1 MKNKLAIIFSTC
13 MVVCC
18 VIFFSCKDKEI
29 PDTSGD
35 TPDTPNQQDEIT
47 INHPCMLHTEA
58 DFVFVKS
65 KVQSGEQP
73 WANAFS
79 HLETRKHA
87 SAAWTASPVRKL
99 ARLDAT
105 NWAALND
112 RWKNAGI
119 EADWYNGVHA
129 NYTNLMYDAASAYQL
144 ALRWKLSGN
153 DAYAITGIKIL
164 NDWAKTCV
172 GYIVNSA
179 GEFIDPNEC
188 LIAIQIHQ
196 LANAA
201 EILRT
206 SDKWATVDFEA
217 FKKWMVDVFYKHASR
232 FLQTHNNTCET
243 HYWLNWDLAQM
254 TAVLS
259 IGILTDD
266 KNKINEAIKYFKLG
280 IGAGNIKKAVPFTHK
295 DPDSDETL
303 GQCQESGRDQGH
315 ATLCVAL
322 LGAFLQMANNVGVDL
337 VTYDNARAIA
347 MCEYVG
353 KYNIGN
359 VQSGTSM
366 SSFVYAD
373 YNLPYTTYENCENTV
388 QTVLGT
394 GGRGTV
400 RPGWELIHRLA
411 QEAKVSDIY
420 TKMWVDKMREY
431 APLNYSDGGQGDYGP
446 NSGGYDQLGYGTLM
460 FAK

>member
-1 MKNKLAIIFSTC
+1 MKNKLAIIFSTW
-13 MVVCC
+13 MLVCSA
-18 VIFFSCKDKEI
+18 IFISCKDEEASEMT
-29 PDTSGD
+29 D
-35 TPDTPNQQDEIT
+35 NQTNPPDEIT
-47 INHPCMLHTEA
+47 INHPCMLHTES
-58 DFVFVKS
+58 DFAFIKS
-65 KVQSGEQP
+65 KVQSGAQP
-73 WANAFS
+73 WANAFN
-79 HLETRKHA
+79 HLEQSKHA
-87 SAAWTASPVRKL
+87 QSNWVASPVGKL
-99 ARLDAT
+99 ARLDAA
-105 NWAALND
+105 NWSAIN
-112 RWKNAGI
+112 RWETEGI
-119 EADWYNGVHA
+119 AEDWYNGIHN

-144 ALRWKLSGN
+144 ALRWKISGN
-153 DAYAITGIKIL
+153 DAYATTAVNIL
-164 NDWAKTCV
+164 NSWVKNCT
-172 GYIVNSA
+172 GYIVNKS
-179 GEFIDPNEC
+179 GSFIDPNEC

-196 LANAA
+196 LANAG

-206 SDKWATVDFEA
+206 SDKWATADFEA

-232 FLQTHNNTCET
+232 FLQSHNNTCET

-266 KNKINEAIKYFKLG
+266 KSKINEAIKYFKLG

-295 DPDSDETL
+295 DPDSNETL

-322 LGAFLQMANNVGVDL
+322 LGAFLQMADNIGVDL

-359 VQSGTSM
+359 VQNGTSM
-366 SSFVYAD
+366 SGFVYAN
-373 YNLPYTTYENCENTV
+373 YNLPYTTYENCEGVV
-388 QTVLGT
+388 QTTLSAE
-394 GGRGTV
+394 GRGTV

-411 QEAKVSDIY
+411 QKAEIPDIY

-431 APLNYSDGGQGDYGP
+431 APLHYSDGGQGDYGP
-446 NSGGYDQLGYGTLM
+446 NSGGYDQMGYGTLM